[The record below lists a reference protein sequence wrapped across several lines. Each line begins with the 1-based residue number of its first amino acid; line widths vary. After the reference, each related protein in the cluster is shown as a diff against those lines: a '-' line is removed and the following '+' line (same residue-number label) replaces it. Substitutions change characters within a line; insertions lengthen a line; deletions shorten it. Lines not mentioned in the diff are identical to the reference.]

1 MSLEQLM
8 LLIRHE
14 SCLSSFHSCPHWLK
28 ALSLFDQQPKMEQQ
42 FLSQKFSIGLL
53 SHKIMSLLAP
63 TDQQISKF
71 RNFLLTYLNR
81 SIRIGQQQ
89 NSKQQI
95 PQFSSNINSMIYSH
109 CKNEAICHHH
119 CYHHGISHRC
129 HDIHAELTNV

>member
-71 RNFLLTYLNR
+71 RNFLLTHLNR
-81 SIRIGQQQ
+81 LSEIKMCSNLERGSMLCFWSCKTHPRLISQDSR
-89 NSKQQI
+89 NDAIVESK
-95 PQFSSNINSMIYSH
+95 S
-109 CKNEAICHHH
+109 
-119 CYHHGISHRC
+119 
-129 HDIHAELTNV
+129 